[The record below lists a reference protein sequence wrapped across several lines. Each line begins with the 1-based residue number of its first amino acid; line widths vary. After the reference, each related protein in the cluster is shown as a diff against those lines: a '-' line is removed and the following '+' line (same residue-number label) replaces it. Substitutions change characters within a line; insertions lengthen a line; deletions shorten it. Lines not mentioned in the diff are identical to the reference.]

1 MQWNV
6 KPGNRYRAEK
16 DGCAPIPRA
25 GVEQGRQ
32 LHTKVSQ
39 CFSSDHIRAIQG
51 SGLWNKRIQNSF
63 SDSPIST
70 ELWLFPRVTCVT
82 EQASLPHQPSQ
93 PATLNYTG
101 QPTKAIFWVRSE
113 RAPWYVTEACY
124 WAQETH
130 LHIYTQCTHIRLR
143 TCVCVWGGRCV
154 GILYVR
160 VGVCVCMAVWLH
172 CACRCTQVHV
182 CIHGCR
188 QVGR

>member
-70 ELWLFPRVTCVT
+70 ELWLFPKSHVSQSKPPYPISPVSQLPSITQGNLPRPYSELEVKELPDMSQKHAT
-82 EQASLPHQPSQ
+82 ELR
-93 PATLNYTG
+93 
-101 QPTKAIFWVRSE
+101 K
-113 RAPWYVTEACY
+113 
-124 WAQETH
+124 
-130 LHIYTQCTHIRLR
+130 HIYTYIHSAHTFACAP
-143 TCVCVWGGRCV
+143 VCVWGGRCV
-154 GILYVR
+154 GILYVC

>member
-32 LHTKVSQ
+32 LHTKASQ

-70 ELWLFPRVTCVT
+70 ELWLFPKSHVSQSKPPYPISPVSQLPSITQGNLPRPYSELEVKELPDMSQKHAT
-82 EQASLPHQPSQ
+82 ELR
-93 PATLNYTG
+93 
-101 QPTKAIFWVRSE
+101 K
-113 RAPWYVTEACY
+113 
-124 WAQETH
+124 
-130 LHIYTQCTHIRLR
+130 HIYTYIHSAHTFACAPVCVCGGADVWVSYMYVWV
-143 TCVCVWGGRCV
+143 CVCVWLYGYTVHADVHRCM
-154 GILYVR
+154 YVYM
-160 VGVCVCMAVWLH
+160 GVD
-172 CACRCTQVHV
+172 R
-182 CIHGCR
+182 
-188 QVGR
+188 